1 MRSRF
6 SQITYIKFDFLSLLT
21 PPDCKV
27 KPEQIAP
34 SIGIYPQKEIVFAL
48 AHPDHTVQISP
59 FKPRLE
65 NQLLL

>member
-1 MRSRF
+1 MCSRF
-6 SQITYIKFDFLSLLT
+6 SQITYIKFDSLPLLT

-34 SIGIYPQKEIVFAL
+34 SIGINPQKEIVFAL
-48 AHPDHTVQISP
+48 AHLDHTVQISP
-59 FKPRLE
+59 LKPRFE